1 MMEMTADLSR
11 RRWLTSSLGL
21 LSAASLPAWAQAPAR
36 TGPAHIVIVGGGAT
50 AAKYLKLFDP
60 TLRVT
65 VIEKN
70 PVYVRPY
77 GSSEVLNQHARM
89 EDLNVSYD
97 ALRSRYGVEFVF
109 DTVTGFDPTAW
120 RSIRLS
126 LWSAL
131 PTTTKDAQIYTVGH
145 VALGCSDNLGI
156 PNRFAF

>member
-11 RRWLTSSLGL
+11 RRWLASSLGL

-36 TGPAHIVIVGGGAT
+36 TGPAHIVIVGGGVGGAT

-109 DTVTGFDPTAW
+109 DTVTGFDPQARTVSTAG
-120 RSIRLS
+120 R
-126 LWSAL
+126 
-131 PTTTKDAQIYTVGH
+131 Q
-145 VALGCSDNLGI
+145 
-156 PNRFAF
+156 